1 MNREQVILQNKM
13 EETTKKE
20 KEQPEVIETKEEI
33 KERKRTSENIV
44 FIGSKP
50 FMNYVT
56 GVVMQFNTKNAPQ
69 VIIKSRGKFISKA
82 VDVEEVARR
91 RFLKD
96 KKIIVKDIKVN
107 SEEFTNKEGKTIN
120 VSTMEITLKRE

>member
-50 FMNYVT
+50 FMKYVT